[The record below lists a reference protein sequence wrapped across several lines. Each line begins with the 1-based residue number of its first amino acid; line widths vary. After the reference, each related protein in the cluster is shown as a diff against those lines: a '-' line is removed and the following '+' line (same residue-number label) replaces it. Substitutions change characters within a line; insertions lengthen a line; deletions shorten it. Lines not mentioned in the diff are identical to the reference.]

1 MDKRTVV
8 HGAGCQPES
17 RDSVTEL
24 LADAQA
30 GRGGAWDRIYAVLYA
45 DLHRIAHAQIRQHTL
60 GRMSATSLVSEGWL
74 RLAGAQF
81 SVENRKHFM
90 ALVARAMRFVLMDE
104 ARKELAEK
112 RGDGQRALSLEEGFD
127 AGQDSALAEM
137 VALDAALTRLSS
149 LDVRLAQ
156 LVEMRYFGGMDEIE
170 IAAALGVTDRTLR
183 RDWRR
188 ARAFLLTQLGEPRQ
202 EAPKPDESLP
212 APHASPQRAS

>member
-1 MDKRTVV
+1 MDKRTGVQ
-8 HGAGCQPES
+8 GAGCQPES

-30 GRGGAWDRIYAVLYA
+30 GQGGAWDRIYAVLYA

-104 ARKELAEK
+104 ARRELSEK

-156 LVEMRYFGGMDEIE
+156 LVEMRYFGGMDETE

-188 ARAFLLTQLGEPRQ
+188 ARAFLLTQLGEPQ
-202 EAPKPDESLP
+202 LEAPQP
-212 APHASPQRAS
+212 AS